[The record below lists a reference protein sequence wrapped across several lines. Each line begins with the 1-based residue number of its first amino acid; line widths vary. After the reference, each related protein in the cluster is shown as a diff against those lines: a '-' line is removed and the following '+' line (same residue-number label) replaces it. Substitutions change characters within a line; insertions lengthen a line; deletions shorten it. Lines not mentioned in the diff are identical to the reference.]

1 MNIVVYQTR
10 LDGWGATITD
20 RSDDDK
26 FKIGPYETEDKAKLA
41 AFDRMLFLKDNGW
54 GQG

>member
-1 MNIVVYQTR
+1 MVYQTR
-10 LDGWGATITD
+10 LNGWGATITG

-41 AFDRMLFLKDNGW
+41 AFDRMLFLKDIGW